1 MRPTSTLTAAEPGH
15 PAPVSA
21 PPSAGLAAPVPPPA
35 RVAVA
40 GPQAPAIPAHALPHR
55 TPAELLALA
64 RRGLAEAE
72 QQRAD
77 GLRYATAHLAALR
90 AAAAVLAARARP
102 VPSRRSRL
110 TNVWVLL
117 TMVAPELSEWAA
129 FFAASAGKRAAAEAG
144 IPRVVS
150 QREADDL
157 TRLAGSFVSVVE
169 LALGL
174 QPSMLDELVA

>member
-1 MRPTSTLTAAEPGH
+1 
-15 PAPVSA
+15 
-21 PPSAGLAAPVPPPA
+21 
-35 RVAVA
+35 
-40 GPQAPAIPAHALPHR
+40 
-55 TPAELLALA
+55 
-64 RRGLAEAE
+64 
-72 QQRAD
+72 
-77 GLRYATAHLAALR
+77 
-90 AAAAVLAARARP
+90 

-157 TRLAGSFVSVVE
+157 TRLAGSFVNVVE

-174 QPSMLDELVA
+174 QPSLLDELVA